1 MNTLVTGGTGFIG
14 ANLVA
19 ALVARGD
26 HVRVLRRDG
35 SSLAALEGLDVE
47 CVTGDVLDQA
57 SVERAVTGCDQVF
70 HVAAVASYWRTPR
83 ERIYEVNVEGT
94 RIVMEACL
102 RAGVHRVVHTSSV
115 SAIGIPA
122 RGSVG
127 TEETLFDPVSA
138 AFPYADSKRLAE
150 EVVRN
155 AVAQGLSAVIVN
167 PATVFGPRDHYFNAG
182 AAIIHSVRGRTQIAP
197 PGGMCV
203 ADVDAIVQGHLAAA
217 ERGRIG
223 ERYIL
228 GGENL
233 SYLAIAQIIADVCGS
248 AAPRFVAPAW
258 ILPPV
263 AVAVDL
269 FNRLNLRPPIVS
281 GEQIRMAA
289 IQFFFDSQKAVRELD
304 YPLLPFRDAVAQA
317 YAWYKARGY
326 IKPRTKN

>member
-57 SVERAVTGCDQVF
+57 SVERAVVGCDQVF
-70 HVAAVASYWRTPR
+70 HVAAVASYWRTPPK
-83 ERIYEVNVEGT
+83 RIYAVNVEGT

-102 RAGVHRVVHTSSV
+102 RAGVRRVVHTSSV
-115 SAIGIPA
+115 SAIGIPP
-122 RGSVG
+122 RGSLG
-127 TEETLFDPVSA
+127 TEETPFDPVSA
-138 AFPYADSKRLAE
+138 AFLYADSKRLAE
-150 EVVRN
+150 EAVRN
-155 AVAQGLSAVIVN
+155 AVVRGLPAVIVN
-167 PATVFGPRDHYFNAG
+167 PATVFGPRDQYLNAG
-182 AAIIHSVRGRTQIAP
+182 NAIIQSARGRMSIVP

-203 ADVDAIVQGHLAAA
+203 ADVDAVVRGHLAAA

-233 SYLAIAQIIADVCGS
+233 SYLAMARTIAEVCGS
-248 AAPRFVAPAW
+248 AAPRAVAPAW
-258 ILPPV
+258 ILPPAA
-263 AVAVDL
+263 AVIDL
-269 FNRLNLRPPIVS
+269 FNRINPHPPIVS
-281 GEQIRMAA
+281 GEQIRIAA
-289 IQFFFDSQKAVRELD
+289 LQFFFDSHKAVRELD
-304 YPLLPFRDAVAQA
+304 YPLLPFRNAVAQA

-326 IKPRTKN
+326 L